1 MTSMLEKIKRFF
13 TPEHM
18 VAPSLVQG
26 GLPSVKEGYSRSLS
40 LAWPSA
46 LESVLVA
53 LVSSVDT
60 MMVGSL
66 GPAAISAVGIT
77 GQPRFLLMAAIISLN
92 TGVTAVVAR
101 RKGEGDLDGACRTLK
116 QSVIICFFLD
126 ILMVLAAM
134 LVTQPI
140 LRLAGA
146 QDEYIAQAV
155 DYFRIVMAG
164 QFFSCLGMTINAAQ
178 RGFGNTKVSMR
189 SNIAA
194 NLVNIFFNY
203 LLINGI
209 WIFPR
214 LEVRGA
220 AIATAIG
227 SVVAFFMALSSV
239 LKHDYDKLSI
249 VTGAKWR
256 FDKRTVTSI
265 VKVSSSTLVEQVFMR
280 IGFFSYA
287 SLVARLGTLAYA
299 THQICMSI
307 VQIGFSFADGLGIAA
322 TSLVGQ
328 GLGQKRPDLS
338 MIYGKIGQRCAMAI
352 GVVASIMI
360 LIFRRELIA
369 LFTTDPQIIELGA
382 QICIITAVISL
393 VQTSQVVISG
403 CLRGAGDSKFV
414 AVSSFLSVG
423 IVRPGL
429 SWVLCYPIGWGLHG
443 AWLGFLLDQILRLTL
458 NFTRFRGAKWTKI
471 EL

>member
-1 MTSMLEKIKRFF
+1 MLERIKRFF
-13 TPEHM
+13 DPLHM
-18 VAPSLVQG
+18 VYPPSLIRG
-26 GLPSVKEGYSRSLS
+26 GLPGFQEAYGRSLN

-46 LESVLVA
+46 IESVLVA

-60 MMVGSL
+60 MMVGEL
-66 GPAAISAVGIT
+66 GPAAISAVGVT
-77 GQPRFLLMAAIISLN
+77 GQPRFLLMAMIISLN

-101 RKGEGDLDGACRTLK
+101 RRGQEDLDGACRTLK
-116 QSVIICFFLD
+116 QAVLICFFLG
-126 ILMVLAAM
+126 IVMVALAW
-134 LVTQPI
+134 LVTEPL

-146 QDEYIAQAV
+146 QKEYISTAV
-155 DYFRIVMAG
+155 EYFRIVMSG
-164 QFFSCLGMTINAAQ
+164 QFFACLGMTINAAQ

-194 NLVNIFFNY
+194 NLVNILFNY

-220 AIATAIG
+220 AIATALG
-227 SVVAFFMALSSV
+227 SLVAFGMALSSV

-256 FDKRTVTSI
+256 FDKRTIASI
-265 VKVSSSTLVEQVFMR
+265 AKVSSSTLVEQVFMR
-280 IGFFSYA
+280 FGFFTYA

-307 VQIGFSFADGLGIAA
+307 SQIAFAFAEGLGVAA

-338 MIYGKIGQRCAMAI
+338 MIYGKIGQRCSMAI
-352 GVVASIMI
+352 SICMSVLMLLLRRQ
-360 LIFRRELIA
+360 LIG
-369 LFTTDPQIIELGA
+369 LFTDDPQIIKLGSE
-382 QICIITAVISL
+382 ICIIMAAVSL
-393 VQTSQVVISG
+393 VQTSQVVITG
-403 CLRGAGDSKFV
+403 CLRGAGDAKYV
-414 AVSSFLSVG
+414 AVSSFISVG
-423 IVRPGL
+423 IFRTGL
-429 SWVLCYPIGWGLHG
+429 SWLLCYPIGWGLYG
-443 AWLGFLLDQILRLTL
+443 AWIGFFVDQLLRLL
-458 NFTRFRGAKWTKI
+458 FNFTRFHSGKWTKI